1 MLSPT
6 SFGLEATDGSA
17 RAGVLVTPHG
27 EVPTPAFMPLA
38 TQGSVKAL
46 DPYEVRALGAQLILA
61 NTYHLYMRP
70 GIEIIRRLGGIHKFM
85 SWDGPILTDSGGF
98 QGFSLGGLKRVGS
111 EGIRFTSQLDGS
123 RHLFTPEGVI
133 GYQEALGADV
143 IMPLDVCLPCESS
156 RSDCEGAL
164 ELTHR
169 WARASQEARTRPD
182 QALFGIVQGG
192 QFPELRLESIQAITG
207 LGFDG
212 YAIGGL
218 SVGEPKETM
227 YSIARLTADLL
238 PIEQPRYLMG
248 VGSPDDL
255 VECVAHG
262 FDMFDCSLPTRV
274 ARTGAI
280 YTWEGRVDVTSTRFR
295 ECDAPLEEDC
305 DCFTCSSFSAAY
317 LHHLFRA
324 RELLA
329 YRLATIHNLFFF
341 QRLMARIRQSVRD
354 GSFVEFR
361 RKFQATYTP
370 ADQEARQAQRIQTE
384 VRRRTRGG
392 NL

>member
-1 MLSPT
+1 MPSPI
-6 SFGLEATDGSA
+6 SFGLEVTDGLA

-27 EVPTPAFMPLA
+27 EVSTPAFMPLA

-46 DPYEVRALGAQLILA
+46 DPHEVRALGAHLILA
-61 NTYHLYMRP
+61 NTYHLYLRP
-70 GIEIIRRLGGIHKFM
+70 GVEIIRRLGGIHRFM
-85 SWDGPILTDSGGF
+85 AWDGPVLTDSGGF

-111 EGIRFTSQLDGS
+111 EGIHFTSQLDGS

-133 GYQEALGADV
+133 AYQEALGADV
-143 IMPLDVCLPCESS
+143 IMPLDVCLPDESS
-156 RSDCEGAL
+156 RSELEGAL

-169 WARASQEARTRPD
+169 WACVSREARTRPD
-182 QALFGIVQGG
+182 QALFGIIQGG
-192 QFPELRLESIQAITG
+192 HFPELRLESVRAITG

-212 YAIGGL
+212 YAVGGL
-218 SVGEPKETM
+218 SVGEPKEAM
-227 YSIARLTADLL
+227 YSIARLTAALL
-238 PIEQPRYLMG
+238 PVDQPRYLMG

-274 ARTGAI
+274 ARTGAM

-295 ECDAPLEEDC
+295 EYDAPLEDDC
-305 DCFTCSSFSAAY
+305 DCFTCRSFSTAY

-341 QRLMARIRQSVRD
+341 QRLMAKMRQAVRD

-361 RKFQATYTP
+361 RAFQATYTP
-370 ADQEARQAQRIQTE
+370 ADEEARQAQRRQTE
-384 VRRRTRGG
+384 VGRRRRRGT
-392 NL
+392 L